1 MLAPVV
7 LVSAVRIFPLIQ
19 NYSCLPSMSP
29 RFQGKGL
36 HLSVLLGTGHPIS
49 VSGLPRV
56 MPSLLCYVVRS
67 CAWQEIGTDIASLV
81 GWELRIQT
89 DNVYPTPSPVLMLR
103 PSVIRSVRLVPS
115 FSDFFPMPGTCQN
128 VLVLSRM
135 FQKLA
140 ACWQL

>member
-1 MLAPVV
+1 M
-7 LVSAVRIFPLIQ
+7 
-19 NYSCLPSMSP
+19 
-29 RFQGKGL
+29 
-36 HLSVLLGTGHPIS
+36 SVLLGTGHPVS

-56 MPSLLCYVVRS
+56 MPSLMCYVVR
-67 CAWQEIGTDIASLV
+67 QEIGTDIASLV

-89 DNVYPTPSPVLMLR
+89 DNVYPTLSPVLMLC
-103 PSVIRSVRLVPS
+103 PSVILSFRLVPS
-115 FSDFFPMPGTCQN
+115 SSDFFPMPGTCQN